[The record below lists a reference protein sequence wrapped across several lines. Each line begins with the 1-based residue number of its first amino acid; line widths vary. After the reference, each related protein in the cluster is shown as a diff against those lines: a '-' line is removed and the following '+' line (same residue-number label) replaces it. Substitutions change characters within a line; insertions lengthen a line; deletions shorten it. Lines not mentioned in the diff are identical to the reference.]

1 MSLGPQALRVSPLG
15 RKVTPYSGAQV
26 GPCSLPGLTCPDTE
40 LALGSRPGL
49 RRQKADLYLG
59 PDGVIPIVE
68 ASAHPLPFPVYVA
81 LSHWAHPLARGE
93 KKGEARITFLGAS
106 SVTDK
111 VRQEGPEPTGWWAA
125 TSLMSCG
132 LTNQD

>member
-49 RRQKADLYLG
+49 RRQKADLYSG
-59 PDGVIPIVE
+59 PDGVTLIVE
-68 ASAHPLPFPVYVA
+68 ASAPPFPVCVA
-81 LSHWAHPLARGE
+81 LSHWAHPLARGK
-93 KKGEARITFLGAS
+93 KKGEARITFW
-106 SVTDK
+106 
-111 VRQEGPEPTGWWAA
+111 GPPV
-125 TSLMSCG
+125 
-132 LTNQD
+132 